1 MWDKLAVEKQL
12 LFKKIA
18 ENNFG
23 ELEEIFWIQKLPH
36 SMEIEKS
43 IPTYFGN
50 NVKFMYPQTVDNFDM
65 ELTFFQRKRQL
76 DDSIDIIMSEN
87 NIFNKL
93 IFMDDVSGLAGKSNN
108 FANFLMFHENLTLLV
123 FTFFIQCT
131 LPNLTGK

>member
-1 MWDKLAVEKQL
+1 
-12 LFKKIA
+12 
-18 ENNFG
+18 
-23 ELEEIFWIQKLPH
+23 
-36 SMEIEKS
+36 MEIEKN

-93 IFMDDVSGLAGKSNN
+93 IFMVDVSGLAGKSSN

>member
-1 MWDKLAVEKQL
+1 
-12 LFKKIA
+12 
-18 ENNFG
+18 
-23 ELEEIFWIQKLPH
+23 
-36 SMEIEKS
+36 MEIEKN

-123 FTFFIQCT
+123 VTFFIQCT